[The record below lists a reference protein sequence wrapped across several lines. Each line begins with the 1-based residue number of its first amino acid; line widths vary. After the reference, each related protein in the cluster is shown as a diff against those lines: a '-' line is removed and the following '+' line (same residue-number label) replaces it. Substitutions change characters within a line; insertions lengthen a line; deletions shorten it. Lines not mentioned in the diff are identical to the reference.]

1 MKQTQIPKSLPTIF
15 VVATT
20 KIVGRGVRVVE
31 IFTDSMRYWHCLW
44 VIQFSDAP
52 YRFFEAK
59 PSPFLI
65 RCGRAMNRSFFLPGP
80 NHRIREMVL
89 EGEMEQVREAQAK
102 GERLMFVINHPTH
115 SDPQVVTEVH
125 RRLGVDSCFMAAYD
139 VFLRSPVNAWVMQR
153 MGNFSIDREG
163 SDRKAMAAAI
173 DVLKKGGRALNIFP
187 EGNVYLT
194 NDRVAPFLDGAAF
207 IAIKAQAA
215 LDGVSVKIVP
225 ISLKYTHLT
234 TPRAEVTQ
242 RMLDLGARSEY
253 VFPAGSTSDP
263 ISAVMGM
270 GRHII
275 ARYLRAHGHGDALK
289 IDDTSLYEVLGE
301 FAGKLMDDLEG
312 ALELSAARAAG
323 LSERI
328 VKIRSRLH
336 QLRTDR
342 SAAPDPALD
351 GMAERAILA
360 MRIHGYLSPY
370 LTELPSIDRYDETVE
385 RIAEDFHSKS
395 MPRTGP
401 RRVMVRVHPPIEV
414 SDFISA
420 AGGNTREAISKIT
433 WEMHRTI
440 QAGIDAMNESNDA
453 PGAEIVRRS

>member
-1 MKQTQIPKSLPTIF
+1 MI
-15 VVATT
+15 A
-20 KIVGRGVRVVE
+20 
-31 IFTDSMRYWHCLW
+31 
-44 VIQFSDAP
+44 FSDAP

-89 EGEMEQVREAQAK
+89 DGEMEQVREAQSK

-115 SDPQVVTEVH
+115 SDPQVVTELH

-173 DVLKKGGRALNIFP
+173 DVLKKGERALNIFP

-207 IAIKAQAA
+207 IALKAQAA
-215 LDGVSVKIVP
+215 LDGVPVKIVP
-225 ISLKYTHLT
+225 VSLKYTHLT
-234 TPRAEVTQ
+234 APREAVTQ
-242 RMLDLGARSEY
+242 RMLDLGARSNY

-270 GRHII
+270 GRHILT
-275 ARYLRAHGHGDALK
+275 RYLRAHGHGDGMAAG
-289 IDDTSLYEVLGE
+289 DASLFDVLTE
-301 FAGKLMDDLEG
+301 FAEKLVHGLEQG
-312 ALELSAARAAG
+312 LEVSAVAEAG
-323 LSERI
+323 LSDRI

-342 SAAPDPALD
+342 TTAPDPSLD
-351 GMAERAILA
+351 GLAERAILA
-360 MRIHGYLSPY
+360 LRIHGYLKPY
-370 LTELPSIDRYDETVE
+370 LTVHPTIDRYDETVE
-385 RIAEDFHSKS
+385 RIAEDYHSKA

-401 RRVMVRVHPPIEV
+401 RRVMVRVHQPLDV
-414 SDFISA
+414 ADFLSSV
-420 AGGNTREAISKIT
+420 GGNMREAIPNLSARMK
-433 WEMHRTI
+433 RTV
-440 QAGIDAMNESNDA
+440 QEGIDALNARNDA
-453 PGAEIVRRS
+453 LGASLILR

>member
-1 MKQTQIPKSLPTIF
+1 MI
-15 VVATT
+15 A
-20 KIVGRGVRVVE
+20 
-31 IFTDSMRYWHCLW
+31 
-44 VIQFSDAP
+44 FSDAP

-65 RCGRAMNRSFFLPGP
+65 RCGRAMNRAFFLPGP
-80 NHRIREMVL
+80 NHRIREML
-89 EGEMEQVREAQAK
+89 LDGETEQVSEAQAK

-115 SDPQVVTEVH
+115 SDPQVVTELH

-173 DVLKKGGRALNIFP
+173 DVLKKGERALNIFP

-207 IAIKAQAA
+207 IALKAQAA
-215 LDGVSVKIVP
+215 LDDAPVKIVP
-225 ISLKYTHLT
+225 VSMKYTHLT
-234 TPRAEVTQ
+234 TPREAVTQ

-253 VFPAGSTSDP
+253 VFPTGSTSDP

-270 GRHII
+270 GRHIL
-275 ARYLRAHGHGDALK
+275 ARYLRAHGHGDAFK
-289 IDDTSLYEVLGE
+289 IDDDSLYEVLGG

-312 ALELSAARAAG
+312 ALELSAAKVVG

-342 SAAPDPALD
+342 TAAPDPKLD
-351 GMAERAILA
+351 GMAERAMLA

-370 LTELPSIDRYDETVE
+370 LTEKPTIDRYDETVE
-385 RIAEDFHSKS
+385 RIAEDFHSKA

-401 RRVMVRVHPPIEV
+401 RRVMVRVHQPVEV
-414 SDFISA
+414 SEFISA

-433 WEMHRTI
+433 QAMHETI
-440 QAGIDAMNESNDA
+440 QKGIDQLNEGNDA
-453 PGAEIVRRS
+453 PGAEIVRKKV

>member
-1 MKQTQIPKSLPTIF
+1 
-15 VVATT
+15 
-20 KIVGRGVRVVE
+20 
-31 IFTDSMRYWHCLW
+31 

-65 RCGRAMNRSFFLPGP
+65 RCGRVMNRSFFLPGP

-89 EGEMEQVREAQAK
+89 NGEMEQVREAQAK

-115 SDPQVVTEVH
+115 SDPQVVTELH
-125 RRLGVDSCFMAAYD
+125 RRLRIDSCFMAAYD
-139 VFLRSPVNAWVMQR
+139 VFLRGRVNAWVMQR

-173 DVLKKGGRALNIFP
+173 DVLKKGERALNIFP

-194 NDRVAPFLDGAAF
+194 NDRLAPFLDGAAF
-207 IAIKAQAA
+207 IALKAQAA
-215 LDGVSVKIVP
+215 LDGIPVKVVP
-225 ISLKYTHLT
+225 VSLKYTHLT
-234 TPRAEVTQ
+234 TPREAVTQ

-253 VFPAGSTSDP
+253 VFPKGSTSDP

-275 ARYLRAHGHGDALK
+275 VRYLRAHGHGDGLK
-289 IDDTSLYEVLGE
+289 MDDDSLYEVLGG

-323 LSERI
+323 LSDRI
-328 VKIRSRLH
+328 MKIRSRLH

-351 GMAERAILA
+351 GMAERAMLA

-370 LTELPSIDRYDETVE
+370 LTERPTIDRYDETVE
-385 RIAEDFHSKS
+385 RIAEDYHSKA

-401 RRVMVRVHPPIEV
+401 RRVMVRVHQPVEV
-414 SDFISA
+414 SAFISA

-433 WEMHRTI
+433 REMHGTI
-440 QAGIDAMNESNDA
+440 QSGIDELNARNDA
-453 PGAEIVRRS
+453 PGATLINGEG

>member
-1 MKQTQIPKSLPTIF
+1 
-15 VVATT
+15 
-20 KIVGRGVRVVE
+20 
-31 IFTDSMRYWHCLW
+31 

-52 YRFFEAK
+52 YQFFEAK

-65 RCGRAMNRSFFLPGP
+65 RCGRVMNQRFFLPGP
-80 NHRIREMVL
+80 NHQIKEMVL
-89 EGEMEQVREAQAK
+89 DGAKEEIREAIAK

-115 SDPQVVTEVH
+115 SDPQVVTELH

-173 DVLKKGGRALNIFP
+173 DVLKKGARALNIFP
-187 EGNVYLT
+187 EGNVFLM
-194 NDRVAPFLDGAAF
+194 NDRLAPFLDGAAF

-215 LDGVSVKIVP
+215 LDGVPVKIVP
-225 ISLKYTHLT
+225 ISMKYTHLT
-234 TPRAEVTQ
+234 TPREAVTK

-253 VFPAGSTSDP
+253 VFPAGSNGDP

-270 GRHII
+270 GRHML
-275 ARYLRAHGHGDALK
+275 ARYLRAHGHADTLGVEDASLYDAL
-289 IDDTSLYEVLGE
+289 GG
-301 FAGKLMDDLEG
+301 FADKLMDDLEV
-312 ALELSAARAAG
+312 ALELSAVKAVG
-323 LSERI
+323 LSDRI
-328 VKIRSRLH
+328 LKIRSRLH

-342 SAAPDPALD
+342 SVAPDPALD

-360 MRIHGYLSPY
+360 LRIHGYLSPY
-370 LTELPSIDRYDETVE
+370 LIERPTIDRYDETVE
-385 RIAEDFHSKS
+385 RIAEDFYSKA

-401 RRVMVRVHPPIEV
+401 RRVMVRVHPPVGV
-414 SDFISA
+414 SNFISA

-433 WEMHRTI
+433 QEMLQTI
-440 QAGIDAMNESNDA
+440 QIGIDALNERNDT
-453 PGAEIVRRS
+453 PGAEIVRRL